1 MEEQLHQQL
10 LRLNE
15 ESAGLD
21 ARIGVAVGK
30 IEAARA
36 EADKE
41 GIGLYNKIYDN
52 LVADK
57 KALNARRAALEAQL
71 AGMSL
76 PAWTSPHFLLPPSAC
91 LPRPAALHIYSV
103 CVL

>member
-41 GIGLYNKIYDN
+41 GIGLYKEIYEIWW
-52 LVADK
+52 LTKRTSAVGV
-57 KALNARRAALEAQL
+57 QL
-71 AGMSL
+71 WRPSWQVGYPHWIELGSL
-76 PAWTSPHFLLPPSAC
+76 QNCTPL
-91 LPRPAALHIYSV
+91 
-103 CVL
+103 

>member
-41 GIGLYNKIYDN
+41 GVGLYKEIYDN
-52 LVADK
+52 LEARERVLD
-57 KALNARRAALEAQL
+57 ARRAALEVQL
-71 AGMSL
+71 AGKI
-76 PAWTSPHFLLPPSAC
+76 SPEEGAYP
-91 LPRPAALHIYSV
+91 HIQPV
-103 CVL
+103 F